1 MNFKKLTSCV
11 MAGLFAVGV
20 SAVTLPAMSVEA
32 ADSPYCATVEQV
44 APEGGDQKHD
54 A

>member
-20 SAVTLPAMSVEA
+20 SVMTLPAANVEA
-32 ADSPYCATVEQV
+32 ADSPYCATVEDRKSV
-44 APEGGDQKHD
+44 V
-54 A
+54 